1 MKKITEKQNKTFTE
15 HLVRNVARR
24 VIPLAFDAAKMPEQA
39 AKLRAIDENASMAEL
54 SLVCRDTADATSAA
68 YASATSA
75 AYAAAAS
82 AAYTSAAAAYAADT
96 RAYAASAAAAY
107 ATRAPRT
114 AAADTQEYTAC
125 LLDAADSAGLVIP
138 ARLNLATLTLET
150 VVAENRFSM
159 CKWHERPGPENWC
172 NTTHCQAGAAIA
184 ICKDDGGWELE
195 KAFGPATAGALIYAA
210 SDREAGR
217 VPQIPNF
224 EATDEDGLADLHR
237 RALLEYI

>member
-68 YASATSA
+68 YASATS
-75 AYAAAAS
+75 
-82 AAYTSAAAAYAADT
+82 AAYAADT